1 MKKRNQILDYFKEI
15 TIVVIGVLIAV
26 SIGNYKEKLDN
37 GKYLRKTLEAIQNEI
52 VTSQS
57 EIDTVLFRHIGLLE
71 KLEADFVE
79 NQMTLGEFI
88 SNSGGFQIAFVK
100 NISLRFFISNKA
112 ELLEYEMIA
121 QLLEIEQTTKIL
133 SDKVDRLA
141 SFAYDHINENDKEV
155 MVKFTYFL
163 SDVIDSEQSLLE
175 SYSEFLEQNQKKL
188 EDNNE

>member
-26 SIGNYKEKLDN
+26 SIGNYKENLDN
-37 GKYLRKTLEAIQNEI
+37 KKYLRKTLEAIQNEI
-52 VTSQS
+52 RTSQS
-57 EIDTVLFRHIGLLE
+57 DVDTVLSRHIGLLE

-88 SNSGGFQIAFVK
+88 SNSGGFQVAFVK

-121 QLLEIEQTTKIL
+121 HLLEIEQTTKIL
-133 SDKVDRLA
+133 SDKLDRLA
-141 SFAYDHINENDKEV
+141 SFAYDHINENDKDI
-155 MVKFTYFL
+155 MLKFSYLL

-188 EDNNE
+188 KNENE

>member
-1 MKKRNQILDYFKEI
+1 MKKRNQILDYFKEV

-37 GKYLRKTLEAIQNEI
+37 EEYLEKTLKAIQNEI

-57 EIDTVLFRHIGLLE
+57 DIDTVLYRHIGLLE
-71 KLEADFVE
+71 KLEADFIE
-79 NQMTLGEFI
+79 NQMTLGEFV
-88 SNSGGFQIAFVK
+88 SNSGGFQVAFIK

-121 QLLEIEQTTKIL
+121 QLLEIEEITKIL
-133 SDKVDRLA
+133 SAKVDRLA
-141 SFAYDHINENDKEV
+141 SFTYDHINENNKEV
-155 MVKFTYFL
+155 MVKFAYLL
-163 SDVIDSEQSLLE
+163 SDVIDSERSLLE

-188 EDNNE
+188 ETENE